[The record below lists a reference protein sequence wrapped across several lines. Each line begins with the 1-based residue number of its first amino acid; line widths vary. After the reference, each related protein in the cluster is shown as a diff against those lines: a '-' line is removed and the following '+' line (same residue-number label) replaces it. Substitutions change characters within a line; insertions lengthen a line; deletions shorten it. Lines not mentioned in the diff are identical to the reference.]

1 MAKKIAE
8 VPLPRDNFLQGYK
21 PITPKFAPDDE
32 DEAKEEVK
40 EKTTL
45 VESKPTEQTLVEK
58 KKSVQTLV
66 SDLEKEYLEKFFA
79 QAPSAGKY
87 CKIGLS
93 SDHFELIDA
102 IVKDLSPGMNKADY
116 IWNVLENHFKTYGK
130 VIRELF
136 NKIPPKNP
144 IDRFERF
151 K

>member
-8 VPLPRDNFLQGYK
+8 VPIPRDNFLQGYK
-21 PITPKFAPDDE
+21 PITPKFADDDE
-32 DEAKEEVK
+32 EDVK
-40 EKTTL
+40 EGAA
-45 VESKPTEQTLVEK
+45 PTETKPPEPTPAEK
-58 KKSVQTLV
+58 PKKPQPKE
-66 SDLEKEYLEKFFA
+66 SDLEREYLEKFFA

-87 CKIGLS
+87 CKVGLS

-144 IDRFERF
+144 IDRFDRF

>member
-8 VPLPRDNFLQGYK
+8 VPLPKDNFLQGYK
-21 PITPKFAPDDE
+21 PITPKFAPDDD
-32 DEAKEEVK
+32 DEAKEE
-40 EKTTL
+40 EASA
-45 VESKPTEQTLVEK
+45 EGKPPEQNPAEK
-58 KKSVQTLV
+58 KKSSKPTD
-66 SDLEKEYLEKFFA
+66 SNLEQEYLEKFFA

-93 SDHFELIDA
+93 NDHFELIDA

>member
-32 DEAKEEVK
+32 EEVK
-40 EKTTL
+40 EETAP
-45 VESKPTEQTLVEK
+45 VEAKPTEQNPVDK
-58 KKSVQTLV
+58 NKSTRAPD
-66 SDLEKEYLEKFFA
+66 SDLEKEYLDKFFA

>member
-32 DEAKEEVK
+32 DEVK
-40 EKTTL
+40 EDAPL
-45 VESKPTEQTLVEK
+45 VGPEPKPTGQNTVEK
-58 KKSVQTLV
+58 KKQPQASE
-66 SDLEKEYLEKFFA
+66 SSLEKEYLEKFFA

-102 IVKDLSPGMNKADY
+102 IVKDLSPGMTKADY

>member
-32 DEAKEEVK
+32 DEVKDEVK
-40 EKTTL
+40 EEAAP
-45 VESKPTEQTLVEK
+45 VEATPTEQNTMEK
-58 KKSVQTLV
+58 KRQPQASE
-66 SDLEKEYLEKFFA
+66 SSLEREYLEKFFA

-102 IVKDLSPGMNKADY
+102 IVKDLSPGTTKADY

>member
-32 DEAKEEVK
+32 EEVK
-40 EKTTL
+40 VDATPAE
-45 VESKPTEQTLVEK
+45 VKPTEQTPVEK
-58 KKSVQTLV
+58 TKSAQTSV
-66 SDLEKEYLEKFFA
+66 SELEKEYLEKFFA